1 MMSNHYQCKYKAV
14 YKMICRCEPCSRG
27 KQMEKHVECVTDL
40 AKDIGNE
47 RDIGE
52 ALTYTI
58 IEKNQAF
65 IIIHPIFH

>member
-1 MMSNHYQCKYKAV
+1 
-14 YKMICRCEPCSRG
+14 
-27 KQMEKHVECVTDL
+27 MEKHVECVTDL